1 MKQKNNQLDFVA
13 VLRFVKKILL
23 LLLGSLFVQIAMWAI
38 YSYLKLDIV
47 FCGISALVT
56 AILYHGI
63 QLEKGMELS
72 RVSVFFATIFV
83 PFFIGIVATVYILV
97 QYTDLSQTG
106 GSELLQLVSLYGAR
120 LTINGAILLLFAL
133 ADAFYLKIRVEKQ
146 KVQ

>member
-13 VLRFVKKILL
+13 ILRFVKKILL
-23 LLLGSLFVQIAMWAI
+23 LLLGSLFVQIVMWAI

-72 RVSVFFATIFV
+72 RVSVFFATILV

-133 ADAFYLKIRVEKQ
+133 ADAFYLKIRGEKQ